1 MAGPAHPAAL
11 AEVLA
16 ETRQSVAAALGNLRA
31 VSAAYRRLAAA
42 VEASL
47 SAPMVAL
54 PPPAR
59 TPPTELVTV
68 TSTPRRPR
76 RGGKAWK
83 VSLHAAGADPAA
95 GEVISAHTTEGAAES
110 ARRRYREAW
119 EPRQVKAEIARWAF
133 SVLADRDEVLAEGYG
148 RAEAKARVARLVVRT
163 QPPESEAIYRRYPDE
178 LRPDW
183 VHIVREEA
191 GLSEALSSRWYQGRE
206 GYARSAYLGAAGDH
220 PYAAHLLED
229 ACGLAYLG
237 REAPRQLGSLLD
249 VLGAFVAEVLGPRGE
264 TYTVSA
270 GEILAWL
277 QAREVVTVVEGA
289 PR

>member
-1 MAGPAHPAAL
+1 
-11 AEVLA
+11 
-16 ETRQSVAAALGNLRA
+16 VAAAPGNLRA
-31 VSAAYRRLAAA
+31 MSAAYRLLAAA

-47 SAPMVAL
+47 SAPPVAL
-54 PPPAR
+54 PPPA
-59 TPPTELVTV
+59 TALDEEPVTV
-68 TSTPRRPR
+68 ISIPRRSR
-76 RGGKAWK
+76 RGAKPWK

-110 ARRRYREAW
+110 ARHRYREAW
-119 EPRQVKAEIARWAF
+119 EVRQVKTEIPRWAF
-133 SVLADRDEVLAEGYG
+133 SVLADPDQVLAEGYD
-148 RAEAKARVARLVVRT
+148 RAEAKARAARLVVRT
-163 QPPESEAIYRRYPDE
+163 RLPEREVIYRRYPDG
-178 LRPDW
+178 RSPAW
-183 VHIVREEA
+183 VHVVREEA
-191 GLSEALSSRWYQGRE
+191 GLTEALSSRWHRGPD

-237 REAPRQLGSLLD
+237 RDAPRQLGALYD
-249 VLGAFVAEVLGPRGE
+249 AIEAFVAEVLGPRGE
-264 TYTVSA
+264 TYTISA